1 MIDYLCAKFGDCT
14 FSCFGFIV
22 RSDRQTYSY
31 KNLKQELKTVK
42 VNSEKTDRQNH
53 RITQRRGWSHYSG
66 VSERTLSVNNIEG
79 KIVIDIYQLK
89 EGMEAVYM
97 EKRLNEENDWDND
110 TFYDKVQGGAVRAD
124 WIGA

>member
-1 MIDYLCAKFGDCT
+1 M
-14 FSCFGFIV
+14 
-22 RSDRQTYSY
+22 
-31 KNLKQELKTVK
+31 
-42 VNSEKTDRQNH
+42 
-53 RITQRRGWSHYSG
+53 
-66 VSERTLSVNNIEG
+66 SERTLSVNNIEG